1 MPRSAFSREYKKFCA
16 LLSAE
21 RKAAQLTQADV
32 ATKLRKPQSFVS
44 KYEQGERRLDVV
56 EFLHIAK
63 AIGFD
68 PTVLLRRLQEH

>member
-1 MPRSAFSREYKKFCA
+1 MPQSLFSRDYKKFCA
-16 LLSAE
+16 LLLAE
-21 RKAAQLTQADV
+21 RKAAGLTQIDV
-32 ATKLRKPQSFVS
+32 AKRLRKPQSFVS

-68 PTVLLRRLQEH
+68 PRSVVDKLG